1 MAAKAKAPVEAGA
14 LLQATLVST
23 SVTCATRSACTA
35 CTATG
40 AGAGASTHTA
50 GASTGPHAVST
61 STGTNASA
69 SASASASARASVG
82 INAGAGVH
90 ARAGRHARTGI
101 FIGGSIHAA
110 VAAVLGA
117 VGTSGARREHSC
129 RHQACQGKCG
139 NFGRFH
145 VVLHFSVST

>member
-40 AGAGASTHTA
+40 AGASTHTA

-69 SASASASARASVG
+69 SASASVG

-129 RHQACQGKCG
+129 RHQACQGKCS

-145 VVLHFSVST
+145 